1 MKAPAA
7 AWSVPVSP
15 KQWYRA
21 PVVDGAVFRVLELV
35 RERLGAVDARIE
47 VGGRPPTDPTHL
59 FELLEGGARLV
70 AVFESAPED
79 PQKYLEKLRDIA
91 RSFSHSAGNAAEH
104 VVFGSEL
111 ASRRLDDELARLADR
126 VGAIRAVVV
135 DVQSPVLWGTSEIRR
150 PDEDV
155 ETALRAARALEAAE
169 QAGVDFSQLLEREDE
184 QAGLLLEARNVEAPL
199 SSFLLREAERI
210 RQHSKRSGAAWRQH
224 LLSARAIS
232 HVRREGN
239 GDSREVVH
247 EKGFGLLARSFANIY
262 RLLLVFD
269 AEFSELHAEGAVV
282 HVLPAIEKLVLALP
296 PVEPPP
302 KGGRVIR
309 LPTPG

>member
-1 MKAPAA
+1 MSGIWPA
-7 AWSVPVSP
+7 
-15 KQWYRA
+15 
-21 PVVDGAVFRVLELV
+21 VVDGAVFRVLELV
-35 RERLGAVDARIE
+35 RERLGAMDARIE
-47 VGGRPPTDPTHL
+47 VGGHAPDDPRIL
-59 FELLEGGARLV
+59 FEVLAGGARLV
-70 AVFESAPED
+70 AVFSAAPED
-79 PQKYLEKLRDIA
+79 REASAHKLREIA
-91 RSFSHSAGNAAEH
+91 RSFSHSASAAAEH

-135 DVQSPVLWGTSEIRR
+135 DKQSPVLWGTSEIRR
-150 PDEDV
+150 GDEDV

-169 QAGVDFSQLLEREDE
+169 QAGVDFAHLLECGDED
-184 QAGLLLEARNVEAPL
+184 ARTLLQGRSVDAPI

-224 LLSARAIS
+224 LLSARAIA
-232 HVRREGN
+232 HVRRDGQAEAN
-239 GDSREVVH
+239 REVVH
-247 EKGFGLLARSFANIY
+247 DQGFGLLSRTFANIY
-262 RLLLVFD
+262 RLVLVFD
-269 AEFSELHAEGAVV
+269 SDFSELHAEGAVV

-296 PVEPPP
+296 PIEPPP